1 MTLSL
6 VYTELLDEYEQAKH
20 GPAPGRNFLRSIPE
34 DGTIGIKQTTFTWA
48 NDGASSPSSVST
60 PTTPGT
66 VGSGRT
72 RRRFVLNV
80 DGEVLFRRGQI
91 NLVVG
96 PTGSGKTSL
105 LMALLGEM
113 HYVPAGPD
121 AFVSLPREGG
131 VAYAAQESW
140 VQNDTIRVRP
150 RVCGCGSGCGLC

>member
-60 PTTPGT
+60 PTTPVT
-66 VGSGRT
+66 VGSGRM

-80 DGEVLFRRGQI
+80 DGEVLFRRGRI

-105 LMALLGEM
+105 LMALLGTS
-113 HYVPAGPD
+113 V
-121 AFVSLPREGG
+121 
-131 VAYAAQESW
+131 
-140 VQNDTIRVRP
+140 
-150 RVCGCGSGCGLC
+150 